1 MPSIGLAAAQR
12 HGVTG
17 PAPQGVLRPA
27 GFARSCYEV
36 TAQFGCRP

>member
-17 PAPQGVLRPA
+17 PPPQGVLGPA
-27 GFARSCYEV
+27 GFARSCHEV
-36 TAQFGCRP
+36 TARFGYRP